1 MSDGKLDRKS
11 FLTTAAITSAGLVT
25 GFPAILPSR
34 AFAADVLNVGL
45 NYEYTGVY
53 ATYAQSETRGAKA
66 RRWRWTSGTHAAV
79 SWAGR
84 KSRL

>member
-34 AFAADVLNVGL
+34 AFAADTLKVGI
-45 NYEYTGVY
+45 NEEYTGVY
-53 ATYAQSETRGAKA
+53 AAYAQSETRGALMA
-66 RRWRWTSGTHAAV
+66 M
-79 SWAGR
+79 
-84 KSRL
+84 